1 MRIISLFMFISIFAF
16 EYVKSQNSE
25 IVNVDIKFVDDNNN
39 PINNLPVD
47 IRYSGGVISQTH
59 YSNQNGLI
67 NVNILRLNP
76 FSDST
81 IYGCFIDVVFEDYI
95 FQTSTLRLNKD
106 NFQEDSIII
115 YNLERMDRANLVKSS
130 FDNLSGRISL
140 SDLVKQDTIYLY
152 ENYGNPSGLSP
163 NMLSVNRL
171 SSDVFRFVFY
181 SRDPLSYKE
190 YKDEKLGRIEL
201 ANNEIEI
208 LLDDTKLNF
217 DLIVL
222 GHNSEFRYMLIRQ

>member
-1 MRIISLFMFISIFAF
+1 MRIISLFIFISIFAF
-16 EYVKSQNSE
+16 ESVKSQNSE

-47 IRYSGGVISQTH
+47 IRYRGGVNSQTH

-67 NVNILRLNP
+67 NVNILRFNP
-76 FSDST
+76 LSDSE
-81 IYGCFIDVVFEDYI
+81 IFGCLIDIVFEDYI
-95 FQTSTLRLNKD
+95 FQTSSLRLNKD
-106 NFQEDSIII
+106 NFKEDSIIT
-115 YNLERMDRANLVKSS
+115 YKLDRMHKANLVKGS

-140 SDLVKQDTIYLY
+140 SDLVQQDTIYLY

-163 NMLSVNRL
+163 NMLSINRL

-190 YKDEKLGRIEL
+190 YKDEKLGRIEI

-217 DLIVL
+217 DLIVF